1 MYIMSTMQ
9 INIKEA
15 RQRFSELINT
25 VALRKERVIITS
37 RNKPKAVLVS
47 LQDAEAL
54 ESDAARRARR
64 QMQLEAIKK
73 LRIRLAQKGRGDNS
87 LNILKQLRKERV
99 GDLSND
105 H

>member
-1 MYIMSTMQ
+1 MSTMQ

-25 VALRKERVIITS
+25 VALSKERVIITS

-47 LQDAEAL
+47 LRDAETL
-54 ESDAARRARR
+54 ETDSVRRVRR
-64 QMQLEAIKK
+64 QMQLESIKK
-73 LRIRLAQKGRGDNS
+73 LRLRLTQKDVTGDSRDTLEEIRR
-87 LNILKQLRKERV
+87 ERLEN
-99 GDLSND
+99 LSND

>member
-1 MYIMSTMQ
+1 MSTMQ

-25 VALRKERVIITS
+25 VALSKERVIITS

-47 LQDAEAL
+47 LRDAETL
-54 ESDAARRARR
+54 ETDSVRRVRR
-64 QMQLEAIKK
+64 QMQLESIKE
-73 LRIRLAQKGRGDNS
+73 LRLRLTQKGITGNSRGT
-87 LNILKQLRKERV
+87 LEEIRRERLEN
-99 GDLSND
+99 LSND

>member
-1 MYIMSTMQ
+1 MSTMQ

-25 VALRKERVIITS
+25 VALSKERVIITS

-47 LQDAEAL
+47 LQDAETL
-54 ESDAARRARR
+54 ETDSVRRVRR
-64 QMQLEAIKK
+64 QMQLESIKK
-73 LRIRLAQKGRGDNS
+73 LRLRLTQKGVTGDSRGT
-87 LNILKQLRKERV
+87 LEEIRRERLEY
-99 GDLSND
+99 LSND

>member
-1 MYIMSTMQ
+1 MSTMQ

-25 VALRKERVIITS
+25 VALSKERVIITS

-47 LQDAEAL
+47 LQDAETL
-54 ESDAARRARR
+54 ETDSVRRVRR
-64 QMQLEAIKK
+64 QMQLESIKK
-73 LRIRLAQKGRGDNS
+73 LRLRLTQKGITGDSRGT
-87 LNILKQLRKERV
+87 LEEIRRERLEN
-99 GDLSND
+99 LSND

>member
-1 MYIMSTMQ
+1 MSTMQ

-25 VALRKERVIITS
+25 VALSKERVIITS

-47 LQDAEAL
+47 LQDAETL
-54 ESDAARRARR
+54 ETDSVRRVRR
-64 QMQLEAIKK
+64 QMQLESIKE
-73 LRIRLAQKGRGDNS
+73 LRLRLMQKGITGDSRGT
-87 LNILKQLRKERV
+87 LEEIRRERLEN
-99 GDLSND
+99 LSND

>member
-1 MYIMSTMQ
+1 MSTMQ

-47 LQDAEAL
+47 LEDAETL
-54 ESDAARRARR
+54 ESDATKRARR
-64 QMQLEAIKK
+64 QMQLEVIKK
-73 LRIRLAQKGRGDNS
+73 LRIRLAQKGRGDDS

-99 GDLSND
+99 EDLSND